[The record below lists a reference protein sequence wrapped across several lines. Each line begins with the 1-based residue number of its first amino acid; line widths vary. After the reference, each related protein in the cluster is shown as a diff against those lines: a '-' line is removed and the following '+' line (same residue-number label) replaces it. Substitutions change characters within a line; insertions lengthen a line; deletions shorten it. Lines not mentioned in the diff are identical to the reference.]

1 MRQRRP
7 RADSSAG
14 RSSPSTRGG
23 AELIPSR
30 AAGSGSQAWRARS
43 SWWGERGGC
52 WEGLFKSC
60 LRGFWIAG
68 MRALCCTPI
77 KRYHHADARVLAGHS
92 WKPRPHRSP
101 GAEAPPP
108 CLRSRPFPRATKGG
122 SPAHRRAPQRRCA
135 ALRFRSRCHGSA
147 GVVQTCS
154 ATSAALPPH
163 SPAAAARRSSRAA
176 PAEPGECGRHGPSV
190 SRRPLG
196 LHLLPSSRR
205 GLRASGGRSA
215 DGGRVSALRMRIVD
229 DDVGWSSIAAVPE
242 KEEEEDEGDMP
253 VVSARER
260 PGRWWGG
267 RGGAFCARGGYVWV
281 GLQTARA
288 GAGPAWCLLEPYN
301 GRAGRGEAEG
311 EEQL

>member
-108 CLRSRPFPRATKGG
+108 CLRFRPFPRATKGG
-122 SPAHRRAPQRRCA
+122 SPAHHRAPQRRCA

-147 GVVQTCS
+147 GGLQS
-154 ATSAALPPH
+154 AVPAALPQRP
-163 SPAAAARRSSRAA
+163 
-176 PAEPGECGRHGPSV
+176 
-190 SRRPLG
+190 SRRTAP
-196 LHLLPSSRR
+196 PPPQEEAPER
-205 GLRASGGRSA
+205 LRQS
-215 DGGRVSALRMRIVD
+215 RVSA
-229 DDVGWSSIAAVPE
+229 
-242 KEEEEDEGDMP
+242 
-253 VVSARER
+253 
-260 PGRWWGG
+260 GG
-267 RGGAFCARGGYVWV
+267 
-281 GLQTARA
+281 TARA
-288 GAGPAWCLLEPYN
+288 CRGVPWASISSPHPGAACGP
-301 GRAGRGEAEG
+301 RAGAPLMVAVCPPSGCGSWMTTWAGAASPLCPRRKRRRTKATCPW
-311 EEQL
+311 